1 MQKDIHPKYI
11 KDTQIN
17 CICGHSFNVSS
28 TMNWPVKVDICPN
41 CHSTYN
47 KWIKVEKESIGRLQK
62 FEQKMAKIGS
72 IKK

>member
-1 MQKDIHPKYI
+1 MKKDIHPKYYES
-11 KDTQIN
+11 TQIN
-17 CICGHSFNVSS
+17 CICGNGFTIKS
-28 TMNWPVKVDICPN
+28 TMQWPIKVDICPN

-62 FEQKMAKIGS
+62 FEQKMARINN

>member
-1 MQKDIHPKYI
+1 MKKDIHPKYV
-11 KDTQIN
+11 KWTLIN
-17 CICGHSFNVSS
+17 CICGNGFAVNS
-28 TMNWPVKVDICPN
+28 TMNGPVKIDICPN

-62 FEQKMAKIGS
+62 FEQKMAKITN

>member
-1 MQKDIHPKYI
+1 MKKDIHPKYF
-11 KDTQIN
+11 DNTQVN
-17 CICGHSFNVSS
+17 CICGNSFTIKS
-28 TMNWPVKVDICPN
+28 TMQGPLKVDICPN

-62 FEQKMAKIGS
+62 FEQKMAKINN